1 MSLWGSIKKV
11 GGTIAKAAVNPLG
24 TVAGALGAPAG
35 VQAALNPVGYLAGKA
50 VDAAGNLI
58 DGGGGTGPDVVA
70 PGVASSLGNLAQNDS
85 QNRALY
91 DQLLAERAGAG
102 KFAAPQVQ
110 TQDVSAP
117 ANVQFQDVNAPA
129 KIQSR
134 DVSGYGQVAG
144 ETVAAPNAVQTQ
156 QVDGATIDDAQG
168 QEIRGRQT
176 GYLDAITARMN
187 GTAPSVAAEQQ
198 TKALDQITAEQTGL
212 AAQAHGNQGVFARR
226 EAMRNIAGAQQQT
239 TLDKALLRANETTA
253 AAGMVGG
260 ALSDVRGTDTAT
272 AVHAADLRQGADI
285 SNQGQAGLNDR
296 FSSGAATDVA
306 KTNADRS
313 VAVGTTN
320 VGNALTA
327 QTGNANRGLAAD
339 TASSDAATAVAT
351 GNANRNVAVQGT
363 NITNAT
369 GVATGNADRGVAVQ
383 GTNATNAL
391 TGNAQNVN
399 EKAGLLTGAQTATGQ
414 IGASGAVA
422 ANTNEEEAKR
432 LSDYHGAAIA
442 DNKKL
447 AGAALGGAATTGAA
461 LLGGSDER
469 MKKNIRE
476 ASGPS
481 FLDHLT
487 DKYYEYKN
495 PAEGPGTR
503 EGGMT
508 ADLKKSEVGRN
519 LVHAGPDGMERVD
532 TAGLTLALAGAVARM
547 RREMKGRG
555 EAR

>member
-1 MSLWGSIKKV
+1 MSLWGKIKKV
-11 GGTIAKAAVNPLG
+11 GGTIAKAATNPLG
-24 TVAGALGAPAG
+24 TAAGALGLPEG
-35 VQAALNPVGYLAGKA
+35 VQAALNPVGYLANKG
-50 VDAAGNLI
+50 VDAAGAVL
-58 DGGGGTGPDVVA
+58 DGSGAPAVGPD
-70 PGVASSLGNLAQNDS
+70 PGVTAAVDNLGRNDA

-110 TQDVSAP
+110 TQDVNAP
-117 ANVQFQDVNAPA
+117 ANIQFQDVNAPA

-134 DVSGYGQVAG
+134 DVSGYGQVVG
-144 ETVAAPNAVQTQ
+144 ESVGTPNAVQTQ
-156 QVDGATIDDAQG
+156 HVDGATINDAQG

-187 GTAPSVAAEQQ
+187 GTAPSVAGEQQ
-198 TKALDQITAEQTGL
+198 TKALDQITAQQTGL

-239 TLDKALLRANETTA
+239 SLDKALLRANETTA

-260 ALSDVRGTDTAT
+260 ALEGVRGVDTAT
-272 AVHAADLRQGADI
+272 ATHEADLRQGADI

-296 FSSGAATDVA
+296 FSSGQATDVA
-306 KTNADRS
+306 RSNADRA

-320 VGNALTA
+320 VGNALTS

-339 TASSDAATAVAT
+339 TANSEAATAVAT

-363 NITNAT
+363 NIENAT
-369 GVATGNADRGVAVQ
+369 AVQTGNANRGVGVQ
-383 GTNATNAL
+383 ATNA
-391 TGNAQNVN
+391 GNAVAANSQNVG

-414 IGASGAVA
+414 IGASGATA
-422 ANTNEEEAKR
+422 ANVNEADAQRVTTAQTEKYKADQAYK
-432 LSDYHGAAIA
+432 GAVV
-442 DNKKL
+442 
-447 AGAALGGAATTGAA
+447 GGAAAAGAG
-461 LLGGSDER
+461 LLKISDER
-469 MKKNIRE
+469 GKENIRE

-487 DKYYEYKN
+487 DKYYEYKD
-495 PAEGPGTR
+495 PAHGPGLR

-555 EAR
+555 AN